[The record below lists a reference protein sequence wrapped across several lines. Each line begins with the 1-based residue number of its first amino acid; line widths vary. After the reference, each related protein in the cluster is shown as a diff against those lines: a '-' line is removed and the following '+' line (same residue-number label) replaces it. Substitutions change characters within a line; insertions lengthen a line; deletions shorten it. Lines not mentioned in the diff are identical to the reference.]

1 MPKTFKVQPH
11 LHTIYSDVRL
21 DRRNLGKAMTE
32 KASSNRI
39 DLFAVRI
46 VIELTNTLLNV
57 TFMFRILNYFKSII
71 FNQVIYRNI
80 YFLFKRSKIIP
91 QIVK

>member
-1 MPKTFKVQPH
+1 
-11 LHTIYSDVRL
+11 
-21 DRRNLGKAMTE
+21 MTE